1 MLKSKQLDVG
11 NKTESEVGKIF
22 KRNGYWA
29 HILQKKASGQPVDI
43 VAMKGNINWLVDAK
57 HISDKKSFAF
67 SRIEPNQIDSLGYA
81 KNYCGIK
88 NLGFVICLEED
99 LEKDNSKGYFFHYD
113 RFIEMREQGA
123 KSVKLSD
130 LEDFQEVLNKCE

>member
-11 NKTESEVGKIF
+11 NKTETEVGKIF

-67 SRIEPNQIDSLGYA
+67 SHISCKTLSAE
-81 KNYCGIK
+81 GI
-88 NLGFVICLEED
+88 
-99 LEKDNSKGYFFHYD
+99 
-113 RFIEMREQGA
+113 R
-123 KSVKLSD
+123 
-130 LEDFQEVLNKCE
+130 